1 MSTHNTFEIPSRLIL
16 LRIRNLNPETHIDAG
31 PRSGPPSAYIGG
43 PRGSDLED
51 PWIGC
56 GAFISSSHVTA
67 TKLPAISGHNLV
79 VARPTVYQIAVIN
92 AVLGANLDN
101 ASLWLLA
108 SDNQGHHVCET
119 HSGEAV
125 VEFNKQLAR
134 YQRQDDILTLGK
146 EY

>member
-1 MSTHNTFEIPSRLIL
+1 MPVH
-16 LRIRNLNPETHIDAG
+16 G
-31 PRSGPPSAYIGG
+31 PVHHRRTVHTYIGG

-67 TKLPAISGHNLV
+67 TKLPAISGHSLV
-79 VARPTVYQIAVIN
+79 LARPTVYQIAVIN
-92 AVLGANLDN
+92 AVLRANLDN

-134 YQRQDDILTLGK
+134 YQRQGK